1 MGDYDEGKDLG
12 KLVRLVGEKDKLV
25 CLLTLK
31 EGPKVESL
39 GKVGMQGFL
48 FGL

>member
-31 EGPKVESL
+31 EGPKVESWE
-39 GKVGMQGFL
+39 KVGMQGSL
-48 FGL
+48 F

>member
-12 KLVRLVGEKDKLV
+12 KLVRHVGEKDKLV

-31 EGPKVESL
+31 EGPKVESWE
-39 GKVGMQGFL
+39 KVEMQGSL
-48 FGL
+48 F

>member
-1 MGDYDEGKDLG
+1 MEDYDVGRDLD

-31 EGPKVESL
+31 EGPKVESWE
-39 GKVGMQGFL
+39 KVGMQGSL
-48 FGL
+48 F